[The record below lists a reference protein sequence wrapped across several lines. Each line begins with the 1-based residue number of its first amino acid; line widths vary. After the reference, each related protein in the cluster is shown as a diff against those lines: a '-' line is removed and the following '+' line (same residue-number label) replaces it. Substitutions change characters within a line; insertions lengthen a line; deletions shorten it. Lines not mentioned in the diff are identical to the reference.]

1 MPVLPSE
8 LDADMLKSPTPPK
21 RTRVGYATIEELADD
36 EVAAVAD
43 HLVTAA

>member
-1 MPVLPSE
+1 
-8 LDADMLKSPTPPK
+8 MLKSPALE
-21 RTRVGYATIEELADD
+21 RSTRVGNATIEELADD